1 MQNRIIIN
9 IIIDKI
15 FFKNVQKNVQNIKPV
30 KNCLKQSSDFYRSV
44 CLCAGGVARCSSVLT
59 SPWQIQDNKN
69 FQVPMLSPLDQVF
82 SGSDF
87 SDSVQQGDKKNYNF
101 GVVSLRTFLWQ
112 GWTTSCLYLCF
123 TWKCRRVEVK
133 KVVKQKFSFSSRVYL
148 AVHTPGGSI
157 CWVGKAEL
165 MLLTRLLSTESN
177 TRKYREPNTFCDSQ
191 NPTEGWRLV
200 LWGYPVFEIW
210 THD

>member
-1 MQNRIIIN
+1 MLVSDVVSQEPRIKYRRTATEGQISAAPCLCFSN
-9 IIIDKI
+9 CFYNFLCKI
-15 FFKNVQKNVQNIKPV
+15 ELLLILLIKWKHCTKYKTS

-148 AVHTPGGSI
+148 AVHTQWGQGA
-157 CWVGKAEL
+157 VYAE
-165 MLLTRLLSTESN
+165 
-177 TRKYREPNTFCDSQ
+177 
-191 NPTEGWRLV
+191 
-200 LWGYPVFEIW
+200 WGRPS
-210 THD
+210 